1 MTKIII
7 SNTTTFNSWN
17 QNIVLG
23 KMDMDVTVSL
33 KVYTL
38 KP

>member
-1 MTKIII
+1 MTKINI
-7 SNTTTFNSWN
+7 SNNTTFNSWN
-17 QNIVLG
+17 QNKVLG
-23 KMDMDVTVSL
+23 KVDMDVTVSL